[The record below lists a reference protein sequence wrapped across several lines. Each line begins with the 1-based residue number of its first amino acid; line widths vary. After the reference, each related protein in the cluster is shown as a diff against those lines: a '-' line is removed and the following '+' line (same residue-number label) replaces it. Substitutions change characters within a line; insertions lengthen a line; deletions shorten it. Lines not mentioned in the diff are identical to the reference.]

1 MNRDI
6 SFNKITE
13 IPERFNQWFE
23 FLNFMHNSLT
33 SIPDLIMLSTRS
45 SSRYFFDNNKITTLP
60 KVNGSKMKSLSLSH
74 NSIKEFPMSFSS
86 LSYLFVLCSYNN
98 LLLLLSHAAWFRWI
112 DDNKLEKLRV
122 PRTLDYLN
130 AEYNSLKEFPSFDF
144 GSSSSSCTFVKKLC
158 LRNNT
163 LTALPYSLNSS
174 CYLKT
179 LFVLLNITSNYCYFI
194 CSWINLTVIA
204 HGIHW
209 KSFLAQWKHWRVFHP
224 CLFISIFSQQI
235 PSFITPFL

>member
-60 KVNGSKMKSLSLSH
+60 KVKGSKMKTLSLSH

-86 LSYLFVLCSYNN
+86 LSYLFVFCSYNN
-98 LLLLLSHAAWFRWI
+98 LLLLLSHVA
-112 DDNKLEKLRV
+112 
-122 PRTLDYLN
+122 
-130 AEYNSLKEFPSFDF
+130 
-144 GSSSSSCTFVKKLC
+144 
-158 LRNNT
+158 
-163 LTALPYSLNSS
+163 
-174 CYLKT
+174 
-179 LFVLLNITSNYCYFI
+179 
-194 CSWINLTVIA
+194 
-204 HGIHW
+204 
-209 KSFLAQWKHWRVFHP
+209 
-224 CLFISIFSQQI
+224 
-235 PSFITPFL
+235 